1 MSEISG
7 GGDTEKEIPE
17 EMSERREEG
26 GQEEEAGKGEGLEK
40 RDDDASRHEG
50 SSSPVHGFATPGK
63 TDDSLVVRAKM
74 CQDFGLGQVSLITY
88 SFLGQGLNFVLT
100 GEFGG
105 RH

>member
-1 MSEISG
+1 MSEIGG
-7 GGDTEKEIPE
+7 GGDTEKEISK
-17 EMSERREEG
+17 EMSEKREEG
-26 GQEEEAGKGEGLEK
+26 GEEEEAGKEEGLEK
-40 RDDDASRHEG
+40 RDEEASRHEG

-88 SFLGQGLNFVLT
+88 SFLGQGLNFVST

>member
-7 GGDTEKEIPE
+7 GGDTEKGIPE

-26 GQEEEAGKGEGLEK
+26 GEEDEAGKEK
-40 RDDDASRHEG
+40 RDEEASRHEG

>member
-7 GGDTEKEIPE
+7 GGDTEKGIPE
-17 EMSERREEG
+17 EMSEKREEG
-26 GQEEEAGKGEGLEK
+26 GQEDEAGKEEGLEK
-40 RDDDASRHEG
+40 RDEEASRHEG